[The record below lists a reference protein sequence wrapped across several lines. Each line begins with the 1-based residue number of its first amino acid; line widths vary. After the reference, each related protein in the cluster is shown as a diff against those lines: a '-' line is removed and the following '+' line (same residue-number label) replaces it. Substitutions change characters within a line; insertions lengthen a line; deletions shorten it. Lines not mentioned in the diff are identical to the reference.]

1 MPMYIYSPPSY
12 LNRPEICISI
22 ILFFR
27 TIKFSY
33 LQSPTSRKR
42 SASALAYIIETS
54 LDQFSS
60 EKPLR
65 GCVAATAGTAD
76 AEEQTFALAT
86 SVSSSHQK
94 SLECVHNCDVY
105 FEVTTKS
112 TAKTSFRREL
122 VLISSTFACT
132 DALKTIRLPFLL
144 LIYRLMFKRTTVPAQ
159 WVGAVFS
166 VVFMQIEHVRNFMN
180 SVGPALMLAAFSSLL
195 SAVAGVYIE
204 MVLKSGDE
212 LWRRQFH
219 LYIGASLMSV
229 VPFFISKYCY
239 GKRTIDVIANH
250 MLLTGLIL
258 LSVALSAVHGI
269 ATSLVIKKLDN
280 IVRFQLGALIYVFTA
295 VLNKTFFP
303 DKFSLSGWYIL
314 SVVLALYSMFIIERK
329 SFL

>member
-1 MPMYIYSPPSY
+1 MLFKMRFMFTYRTVSI
-12 LNRPEICISI
+12 LNQTKLNTYVR
-22 ILFFR
+22 
-27 TIKFSY
+27 FSSLY
-33 LQSPTSRKR
+33 YRKR

-132 DALKTIRLPFLL
+132 DVLKTVVSYAMKHYNYERYPLDASLVVLVIEMVKAVIALGLHLAKGGGKLLTKFDSHILVPCAIYVITNNLFFIALFFVSPAVWMVLIQIRLPFLL

-166 VVFMQIEHVRNFMN
+166 VVFMQVPKQTSYLKVILDGLYELIDC
-180 SVGPALMLAAFSSLL
+180 ATLA
-195 SAVAGVYIE
+195 I
-204 MVLKSGDE
+204 
-212 LWRRQFH
+212 
-219 LYIGASLMSV
+219 
-229 VPFFISKYCY
+229 
-239 GKRTIDVIANH
+239 
-250 MLLTGLIL
+250 
-258 LSVALSAVHGI
+258 
-269 ATSLVIKKLDN
+269 
-280 IVRFQLGALIYVFTA
+280 
-295 VLNKTFFP
+295 
-303 DKFSLSGWYIL
+303 
-314 SVVLALYSMFIIERK
+314 
-329 SFL
+329 